1 MMAIL
6 ALAVSIEMGAQGV
19 IRPKTTPAPKV
30 THTTPSKSKT
40 QKRTVQTRKSGPS
53 RKQLLDKA
61 VRDMVRVE
69 GGTYTMGLTK
79 GMQDIMGGWASPA
92 HRVTVSSFFIS
103 KYEVTQALWRA
114 VMGSNPSRFKGDNRP
129 VEKVS
134 WDDCQLFLS
143 RLRTLTGYSFRLPTE
158 AEWEYAARGGN
169 RSRGYVFSGSDNL
182 YNVAWYE
189 GNSDMT
195 THNVGGLEP
204 NELGLYDMA
213 GNVSEWCSDFRGDYT
228 ASPAVDPKGPAT
240 GDTHIVRGGS
250 WNGPL
255 GGCYICARG
264 SMIPN
269 YGTSDTGLRLA
280 LSE

>member
-1 MMAIL
+1 MAIL
-6 ALAVSIEMGAQGV
+6 ALAVSIEMGAQGI

-53 RKQLLDKA
+53 RKQLLDQA

-79 GMQDIMGGWASPA
+79 GMQDAVGWASPA

-129 VEKVS
+129 VEHVS

-182 YNVAWYE
+182 YNVA
-189 GNSDMT
+189 
-195 THNVGGLEP
+195 
-204 NELGLYDMA
+204 
-213 GNVSEWCSDFRGDYT
+213 
-228 ASPAVDPKGPAT
+228 
-240 GDTHIVRGGS
+240 
-250 WNGPL
+250 
-255 GGCYICARG
+255 
-264 SMIPN
+264 
-269 YGTSDTGLRLA
+269 
-280 LSE
+280 

>member
-1 MMAIL
+1 MKTVRSMMAIL
-6 ALAVSIEMGAQGV
+6 ALAVSIEMGAQGI
-19 IRPKTTPAPKV
+19 IRPKTTPAPNV

-53 RKQLLDKA
+53 RRQLLDQA

-79 GMQDIMGGWASPA
+79 GMQDAVGWASPA

-103 KYEVTQALWRA
+103 KYEVTQAPWRA

-129 VEKVS
+129 VEHVS

-182 YNVAWYE
+182 YNVAWYK

-195 THNVGGLEP
+195 PTMWEAWNQTNWGCMTWQAMCLSGAATLWATIPPARPLTPKDRLRAISAWCVAITGVG
-204 NELGLYDMA
+204 
-213 GNVSEWCSDFRGDYT
+213 R
-228 ASPAVDPKGPAT
+228 
-240 GDTHIVRGGS
+240 R
-250 WNGPL
+250 
-255 GGCYICARG
+255 
-264 SMIPN
+264 
-269 YGTSDTGLRLA
+269 
-280 LSE
+280 

>member
-1 MMAIL
+1 MAIL

-158 AEWEYAARGGN
+158 AEWEYAARGGKYAK
-169 RSRGYVFSGSDNL
+169 GYRYSGSNNL
-182 YNVAWYE
+182 GEVGSFYHGSWPAWA
-189 GNSDMT
+189 SRK
-195 THNVGGLEP
+195 P
-204 NELGLYDMA
+204 NELGLYDMS
-213 GNVSEWCSDFRGDYT
+213 GSVNELCSDYMGDYS
-228 ASPAVDPKGPAT
+228 AEEQVCPVGPAA
-240 GDTHIVRGGS
+240 GSERVMRGGS
-250 WNGPL
+250 FGDEPIN
-255 GGCYICARG
+255 CRISARFG
-264 SMIPN
+264 IAPDKRASN
-269 YGTSDTGLRLA
+269 VGLRLA
-280 LSE
+280 LSL

>member
-19 IRPKTTPAPKV
+19 IRSKITPAPKV

-213 GNVSEWCSDFRGDYT
+213 GNVDEWCSDFMGDYT

-240 GDTHIVRGGS
+240 GDFRVERGGC
-250 WNGPL
+250 WNMSL
-255 GGCYICARG
+255 IGCYICARG
-264 SMIPN
+264 SAAPDLRH
-269 YGTSDTGLRLA
+269 TVGLRLA

>member
-1 MMAIL
+1 M
-6 ALAVSIEMGAQGV
+6 
-19 IRPKTTPAPKV
+19 
-30 THTTPSKSKT
+30 
-40 QKRTVQTRKSGPS
+40 QTRKSGPS
-53 RKQLLDKA
+53 RRQLLDQA

-79 GMQDIMGGWASPA
+79 GMQDAVGWASPA

-129 VEKVS
+129 VEHVS

-182 YNVAWYE
+182 YNVAWYK

-195 THNVGGLEP
+195 THDVGGLEP

-213 GNVSEWCSDFRGDYT
+213 GNVSEWCSDFMGDYT

-240 GDTHIVRGGS
+240 GDFRVVRGNYWSGAQI
-250 WNGPL
+250 
-255 GGCYICARG
+255 GCYICARG
-264 SMIPN
+264 SAVPDSRH
-269 YGTSDTGLRLA
+269 TTGLRLA

>member
-1 MMAIL
+1 
-6 ALAVSIEMGAQGV
+6 
-19 IRPKTTPAPKV
+19 
-30 THTTPSKSKT
+30 
-40 QKRTVQTRKSGPS
+40 
-53 RKQLLDKA
+53 
-61 VRDMVRVE
+61 MVRVE

-79 GMQDIMGGWASPA
+79 GMQDAVGWASPA

-129 VEKVS
+129 VEHVS

-182 YNVAWYE
+182 NNVAWYK
-189 GNSDMT
+189 GNSDMI
-195 THNVGGLEP
+195 THDVGGLEP

-213 GNVSEWCSDFRGDYT
+213 GNVDEWCSDFMGDYT

-240 GDTHIVRGGS
+240 GDFRVTRSNYWSGAQI
-250 WNGPL
+250 
-255 GGCYICARG
+255 GCYICARG
-264 SMIPN
+264 SAAPDLRHTI
-269 YGTSDTGLRLA
+269 GLRLA